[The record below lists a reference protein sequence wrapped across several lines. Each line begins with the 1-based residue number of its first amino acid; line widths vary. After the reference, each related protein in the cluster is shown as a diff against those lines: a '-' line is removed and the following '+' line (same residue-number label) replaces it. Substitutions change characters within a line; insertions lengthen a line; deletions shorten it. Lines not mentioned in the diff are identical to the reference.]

1 MANIADLMEKLNIP
15 MKGQLTSSEN
25 GQAIFVK
32 KEQLVDLMKI
42 LKEDFKYWLLTDI
55 TSADYSEYY
64 EVVYHLMGDAAE
76 LLCIKVKLEKADNDE
91 PSVPSIVSIWK
102 AADAQEREIFD
113 LMGITFEGHGNLK
126 RILCPD
132 DFVGHPL
139 RKSFKLDPVS
149 RF

>member
-1 MANIADLMEKLNIP
+1 MADITNLMDRLNIH
-15 MKGQLTSSEN
+15 MNEQLTSSEN
-25 GQAIFVK
+25 AQAIYVK
-32 KEQLVDLMKI
+32 KEQLVGLMKV

-55 TSADYSEYY
+55 TSVDYSEYY
-64 EVVYHLMGDAAE
+64 DVIYHLMNDEAD
-76 LLCIKVKLEKADNDE
+76 LLCVKIKLEKADNA
-91 PSVPSIVSIWK
+91 VPSIVSIWK
-102 AADAQEREIFD
+102 AADAQEREVFD

-139 RKSFKLDPVS
+139 QKSFKLDVVN

>member
-55 TSADYSEYY
+55 TSADYNEYY

-91 PSVPSIVSIWK
+91 TSVPSIVSIWK

>member
-15 MKGQLTSSEN
+15 MNGQLISSEN
-25 GQAIFVK
+25 GQAIYVK
-32 KEQLVDLMKI
+32 KEQLVDLLKV
-42 LKEDFKYWLLTDI
+42 LKEEFKYWLLTDI

-64 EVVYHLMGDAAE
+64 EVVYHLMNDTAE
-76 LLCIKVKLEKADNDE
+76 LLCIKVKIEKADNDE
-91 PSVPSIVSIWK
+91 PSVPSVVSIWK

-139 RKSFKLDPVS
+139 RKSFKLDPVN